1 MSRSH
6 EGHANLL
13 SNACDCGS
21 DMSYLQASVKE
32 MLDQLVW
39 WAKALRA
46 ARSQDVLYPAAWWP
60 SLKMTFR

>member
-46 ARSQDVLYPAAWWP
+46 ARSQDVLYAAA
-60 SLKMTFR
+60 